1 MKPKM
6 QTSARG
12 RVKQRFTLI
21 ELLVVIAIIAILAAM
36 LLPALSAA
44 RERARATSCIGN
56 LKQIGLAATMY
67 RDDNLDYFLP
77 ANNKNP
83 STSSCPAGAYHGLN
97 LLASYFAELKNASG
111 FRFYKEDLSWMQKQK
126 FPYFICASG
135 ENEGGALSTSFNYVM
150 TWCLTYNWGT
160 QYKSIFTFRG
170 LEEVLVSA
178 ENRSVYGCAQTPEDV
193 WMFADGDT
201 SAGKSWIGKGSTKNI
216 SGTRH
221 NGMANFVTVSGSVM
235 SAKAEAN
242 FGNAATKGYALPQK
256 YWLYHDR

>member
-1 MKPKM
+1 MKQKM
-6 QTSARG
+6 QTSAHG
-12 RVKQRFTLI
+12 RVKCYFTLI

-97 LLASYFAELKNASG
+97 LLASYFAELKNTES
-111 FRFYKEDLSWMQKQK
+111 FRFYKDDVSWLQKQK
-126 FPYFICASG
+126 FQYFVCQSG
-135 ENEGGALSTSFNYVM
+135 SSEGGAMSTSFNYVM

-170 LEEVLVSA
+170 LEEVLASS
-178 ENRSVYGCAQTPEDV
+178 ENKSSYGCAQTPEDV
-193 WMFADGDT
+193 WMFADGDSST
-201 SAGKSWIGKGSTKNI
+201 GKSWIGKGSTKNI

-221 NGMANFVTVSGSVM
+221 NGMANFVTVTGSVM

-242 FGNAATKGYALPQK
+242 FGNAATKGYALPK
-256 YWLYHDR
+256 KHWLYHDR